1 MNSWLE
7 SLQGLHKMAPPPTKA
22 AATDPLLDAILGSAN
37 DDTSVAI
44 AERVLSIFDETGDA
58 NVPEPVGAFLKA
70 ESDERNRIPQF
81 APDES
86 HADGEEMEKI
96 GSAVWTR
103 TYANGQVVKSMT
115 NDPTLPGRQCFFD
128 ARGFEI
134 SRAEYLA
141 LDRATAP
148 DLLIENSLAK
158 IIGADES
165 SQHPEESCR

>member
-1 MNSWLE
+1 MTDKWLE
-7 SLQGLHKMAPPPTKA
+7 NLQKNAPESPMRFESA
-22 AATDPLLDAILGSAN
+22 SDPLLDAVLGSAN
-37 DDTSVAI
+37 DDTSVA
-44 AERVLSIFDETGDA
+44 EKTSKVRDDGSGD
-58 NVPEPVGAFLKA
+58 VPEPVGSFLKA

-134 SRAEYLA
+134 SRAEYIA
-141 LDRATAP
+141 LDRAP
-148 DLLIENSLAK
+148 DLVIESVLAK
-158 IIGADES
+158 IVGAR
-165 SQHPEESCR
+165 PEDQELLSC